1 MKATGISVY
10 IQSVLS
16 VAQARL
22 EVLDR
27 TLVLTLA
34 CGVSLLV
41 ASPVDT
47 GIIVPFGPCGNGPAH
62 SLTRASDSPCC
73 STSDVGGLRLPLVPC
88 ISSVADLV
96 VKDSKEQNKGKAIIY

>member
-47 GIIVPFGPCGNGPAH
+47 GIIVPFGSCGTGPAH

-73 STSDVGGLRLPLVPC
+73 STSDVGGLDCL
-88 ISSVADLV
+88 
-96 VKDSKEQNKGKAIIY
+96 